1 MILLR
6 ELGPNF
12 RVLEVNQDL
21 KIWFSYETPIA
32 FRLGREYRVSENL
45 WGSTTGKHLN
55 QLQDKSHRIS
65 RQEFLEQLA
74 EVERLFQ
81 NGTNQV

>member
-12 RVLEVNQDL
+12 RVLEINQDL
-21 KIWFSYETPIA
+21 SIWFSYETPIA
-32 FRLGREYRVSENL
+32 FRFRGEYRVSENL

-55 QLQDKSHRIS
+55 QLQDKAHRIS
-65 RQEFLEQLA
+65 RQEFLEQLS